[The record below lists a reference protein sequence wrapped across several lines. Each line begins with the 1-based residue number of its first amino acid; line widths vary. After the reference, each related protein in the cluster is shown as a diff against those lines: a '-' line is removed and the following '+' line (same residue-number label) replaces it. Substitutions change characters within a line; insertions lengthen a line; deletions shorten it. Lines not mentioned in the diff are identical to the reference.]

1 MEQLLE
7 ENEQNEQKIQND
19 HKTPKSAPYF
29 F

>member
-7 ENEQNEQKIQND
+7 ENDQNKQKIQND